1 MHYDFIPNENPSGI
15 PTFQIF
21 QEKLNQLVPPSGPI
35 LPGSHTWANLGKGAG
50 TYSHNSY
57 LKSFCSVQIHLRPWW
72 CHDSKTNYPYYADKL
87 AFSVQIV
94 FIVGLFDFRIVIFSF
109 SFLWGGLNRIRVIT
123 WQIWSVFQKHHQVL
137 HFFVKK
143 LLSFIFRLSF
153 ESHPAPDLDAPA
165 GWKENKSLFLQ
176 KLLKMPSNITHRVF
190 LSSAFP

>member
-1 MHYDFIPNENPSGI
+1 MHYDFIPNDNPSGI

-50 TYSHNSY
+50 TYSHIPY
-57 LKSFCSVQIHLRPWW
+57 LMSVCSVQIHLRPWW

-94 FIVGLFDFRIVIFSF
+94 FIVGLFDF
-109 SFLWGGLNRIRVIT
+109 
-123 WQIWSVFQKHHQVL
+123 QKKHQVL

-176 KLLKMPSNITHRVF
+176 KHSKLWKCQVILPTEFFFLRPLLK
-190 LSSAFP
+190 

>member
-1 MHYDFIPNENPSGI
+1 MHYDFIPNDNPSGI
-15 PTFQIF
+15 PTFQNF
-21 QEKLNQLVPPSGPI
+21 QEKLGQLVPPSGPI

-50 TYSHNSY
+50 TYSHISY
-57 LKSFCSVQIHLRPWW
+57 LKSVCSVQIHLRPWW

-94 FIVGLFDFRIVIFSF
+94 FIVGLFD
-109 SFLWGGLNRIRVIT
+109 
-123 WQIWSVFQKHHQVL
+123 FQKHHQVL

-176 KLLKMPSNITHRVF
+176 KHSKLWKCQILPTEFFFLRPLLKWLCSIRDTRNR
-190 LSSAFP
+190 LSVILYWELIIYEG